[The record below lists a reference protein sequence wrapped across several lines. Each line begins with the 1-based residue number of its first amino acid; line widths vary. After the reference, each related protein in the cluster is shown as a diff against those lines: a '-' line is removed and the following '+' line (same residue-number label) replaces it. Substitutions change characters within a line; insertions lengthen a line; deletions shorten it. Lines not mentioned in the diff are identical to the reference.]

1 MSSIKRCSEKFR
13 NICRK
18 ISGVSLKKGYWP
30 SAYHFIKKE
39 TPTPTYNPC
48 EFCSYAPIT
57 ILVNDSNTG
66 YQKEFALFSF
76 LRSPYGKFVDICME
90 NFIKVFYQSFSCALF
105 LSTFWSL
112 TNIQLS
118 SKLPFPQYKCLML
131 KNWRHRVISVK
142 KKISCKS
149 YLKLYLILIHH
160 QTKLCGFFIFRKENG
175 INSYFYITTK
185 NQLFHEPT
193 LNFPG

>member
-1 MSSIKRCSEKFR
+1 MLLEKYR
-13 NICRK
+13 N
-18 ISGVSLKKGYWP
+18 SLK
-30 SAYHFIKKE
+30 
-39 TPTPTYNPC
+39 T
-48 EFCSYAPIT
+48 APIT
-57 ILVNDSNTG
+57 VLVNDSNTG
-66 YQKEFALFSF
+66 YQKRFALFSF

-105 LSTFWSL
+105 LSTFWTL
-112 TNIQLS
+112 TNMQKQLS
-118 SKLPFPQYKCLML
+118 SKLPFPQYKRLML
-131 KNWRHRVISVK
+131 KKWRHRVISVK

-185 NQLFHEPT
+185 NQLFHELT